1 MQGGTGWLVKD
12 PITQDDA
19 VHTTRYQPTYTR
31 NDAAQPRWAVIDR
44 ALASFASESLLV
56 LIAAALDSPSCRP
69 WEYHLTLLW
78 GRALRR
84 PSSDGID
91 AQPAD
96 LVRLVE
102 SALRAA
108 PSRAPER
115 FWTPNDPRRVVGF
128 TLGGRRWRVHPG
140 DFDHPVVLLRQLEQ
154 TAQAVDETVAA
165 RMGFSLSDVL
175 EICLAHGD
183 HVIAELAPTWQA
195 GPETGAAAP
204 RVGHAEVSA
213 VRRLVD
219 AEPFG
224 WIDQCTD
231 PVAARQALTWL
242 TRDGQQLRMRHNAA
256 GATLGPVLR
265 VFAGHRQVG
274 VPSCLALSAAVAATR
289 YLAEMV
295 GDASNAAVQ
304 LHARTWSH
312 AVDLLSRRLVI
323 RSGQKLEPVAV
334 RPVIEGVRFRTA
346 VVSGVSDA
354 GLQGGIAWGKYL
366 LSFDDA
372 TTHNTAQGSGGR
384 SVTGERPVAKV
395 IVYGGPANVVA
406 HVVGEAVVLHVEELA
421 EIIDECGGDLTTV
434 VCFLEDLAF
443 HPGYTDVTFVDIF
456 DVWRAWKEY
465 GSIGPVTV
473 GAWRQG
479 LAVAPATTDE
489 TWERAASWEGVDAVL
504 AGAGISAEHIDWP
517 FARHDH
523 GDGADLFYKLDSP
536 AMLVNVNP
544 PVVLEVDLNDAAT
557 LHTHPDTVVGF
568 ADSMRLHLR
577 KPAISKHVRDGTGRP
592 LRLALVWLPDTS
604 FEHTNGALGFVRVD
618 SNLRQIT
625 LVMAAGLFS
634 MLADNP
640 ASAYALIGEGLE
652 RGLTALAPGQEA
664 SRFEPSAFRAAWR
677 AAGPF
682 MTAHR
687 QVEELPLVARN
698 DGLPRPAAVHAR
710 ANRRAVTAILRRR
723 TSDGVFLGP
732 DAQRMCEEFILPAV
746 QESLHDLT
754 GQFNRTVTLAVA
766 ARVNDAH
773 ATAYRSAQQLAVAL
787 TGPWANNWHEIA
799 LADDQHQQIHAL
811 ETLLESLL
819 AEPPTGSAV
828 ADELDVAE
836 ITALAHRLT
845 VTAAVVRGYTDRLH
859 GLRLTINRGMFAVEP
874 DWSDHDDVERVE
886 IDLAAYT
893 DQRRAARL
901 IPAVSQ
907 PAGAVDDHQDDDSGL
922 LRNTPP
928 GHRYEVPFNPIH
940 GRLPVKLQR
949 VDDRLRDHWG
959 TGLDGMRAVLGV
971 AVDWATDASGVHAVS
986 RVELIDAAAQWSELS
1001 VAQIEAAV
1009 DLLTLSGDH
1018 LREAGPLR
1026 FLDIERRAHR
1036 LALRP
1041 LVDVD
1046 GQLLILPW
1054 RLLDTQ
1060 RLFDAYLHRSRL
1072 PFAHRDLP
1080 PGVADM
1086 MSAYRQELNTQLEEL
1101 VHGVVAA
1108 TGLPCRTHVEV
1119 AELKRAGIPEP
1130 LGEVDLVVA
1139 DSATGRLWVGEV
1151 KDPIAAFSTEAF
1163 RNHVRK
1169 FYRGPKPYVPRLLA
1183 KAAQIREAA
1192 RGVAMLVGGPDRA
1205 KWRVVPILVTR
1216 DVEPAA
1222 FVAEPQVPFAL
1233 PHQLPDILRAGVD
1246 PASGPVPLN
1255 GGTSADRLSAPTPTG
1270 AVGVQLTVCLP
1281 AVLSAAA
1288 TTVD

>member
-1 MQGGTGWLVKD
+1 MHV
-12 PITQDDA
+12 
-19 VHTTRYQPTYTR
+19 TRYQPTGAR
-31 NDAAQPRWAVIDR
+31 NDTGTQPRWALIDR
-44 ALASFASESLLV
+44 ALASFAGKSILV

-84 PSSDGID
+84 PPAGGID

-108 PSRAPER
+108 PIRVPETSR
-115 FWTPNDPRRVVGF
+115 TPNDPRRLVGF
-128 TLGGRRWRVHPG
+128 TLGSRRWRVHPG

-154 TAQAVDETVAA
+154 TARAVDETVTA

-175 EICLAHGD
+175 EVCLAHGD
-183 HVIAELAPTWQA
+183 HIIEELAPAWQA
-195 GPETGAAAP
+195 GPEASAAAP
-204 RVGHAEVSA
+204 RVGDADVSA
-213 VRRLVD
+213 VLRLVD

-224 WIDQCTD
+224 WIDQCSK
-231 PVAARQALTWL
+231 PAAARRALTWL
-242 TRDGQQLRMRHNAA
+242 TRDRQHLRMRHIADE
-256 GATLGPVLR
+256 ATLGPVLQ
-265 VFAGHRQVG
+265 VSAEHRHVG
-274 VPSCLALSAAVAATR
+274 VPACLALSAAVAATR

-295 GDASNAAVQ
+295 GDAGDAAVQ

-312 AVDLLSRRLVI
+312 TVDLLSRRLVS
-323 RSGQKLEPVAV
+323 RGGQTPEPAPV
-334 RPVIEGVRFRTA
+334 RPVIEGPRFRIA
-346 VVSGVSDA
+346 VVSGVSGA
-354 GLQGGIAWGKYL
+354 GLQGGIAWGEKL
-366 LSFDDA
+366 LSVDTA
-372 TTHNTAQGSGGR
+372 TTHNIAQGPSGR

-406 HVVGEAVVLHVEELA
+406 QMVGEAVVLHVEELA
-421 EIIDECGGDLTTV
+421 EMLAECGGDLTTV
-434 VCFLEDLAF
+434 VCFLEDLVF
-443 HPGYTDVTFVDIF
+443 HPGYTDVAFVDIF
-456 DVWRAWKEY
+456 DVWRAWKEH

-473 GAWRQG
+473 GASRQG

-489 TWERAASWEGVDAVL
+489 TWQRAASWEGVDAVL

-517 FARHDH
+517 LARGDH
-523 GDGADLFYKLDSP
+523 GDGADLFYKPDSP

-557 LHTHPDTVVGF
+557 LHTHPDTIVGF
-568 ADSMRLHLR
+568 ADSLRLHLR
-577 KPAISKHVRDGTGRP
+577 KPAISKHVCDETGRT
-592 LRLALVWLPDTS
+592 LRLVLVWLPDTS
-604 FEHTNGALGFVRVD
+604 FEHTDGALAFVRVD
-618 SNLRQIT
+618 PNLRQIA
-625 LVMAAGLFS
+625 LVMAAGLLI

-652 RGLTALAPGQEA
+652 RGLTALATGDEA
-664 SRFEPSAFRAAWR
+664 SGFAPSAFRMAWR
-677 AAGPF
+677 AAAPF
-682 MTAHR
+682 MTVHR
-687 QVEELPLVARN
+687 QVEALPLVARN
-698 DGLPRPAAVHAR
+698 DGLPRSAAVHAR
-710 ANRRAVTAILRRR
+710 ATRRAVTAILTRR
-723 TSDGVFLGP
+723 TPDGVFLGP
-732 DAQRMCEEFILPAV
+732 DALRMCEEFILPAV

-754 GQFNRTVTLAVA
+754 CQFDRTVTLAVA

-787 TGPWANNWHEIA
+787 TGPWAHNWHEIA
-799 LADDQHQQIHAL
+799 LTDDQYQQTHAL

-819 AEPPTGSAV
+819 AEPPVGSAV

-836 ITALAHRLT
+836 ITALAHRLA
-845 VTAAVVRGYTDRLH
+845 VTAAVARGYTDRLH
-859 GLRLTINRGMFAVEP
+859 GLRLTISRGMFAVEP
-874 DWSDHDDVERVE
+874 DRSDHDDVERVE

-893 DQRRAARL
+893 DHRRAARL
-901 IPAVSQ
+901 IPAGSQ
-907 PAGAVDDHQDDDSGL
+907 PAGAADDHQDDDPGL
-922 LRNTPP
+922 LRNSPP
-928 GHRYEVPFNPIH
+928 GHRYQGFFTPIH

-959 TGLDGMRAVLGV
+959 TGLDGIRAVLGV

-986 RVELIDAAAQWSELS
+986 RAELVDAAAQWSELS

-1026 FLDIERRAHR
+1026 FLDIERRVHR

-1041 LVDVD
+1041 LVDAE
-1046 GQLLILPW
+1046 GQLWIMPW

-1060 RLFDAYLHRSRL
+1060 RLFDGYLHRSRL

-1086 MSAYRQELNTQLEEL
+1086 MSAYRQELNAQLEEL

-1119 AELKRAGIPEP
+1119 AELKGAGIPEP

-1139 DSATGRLWVGEV
+1139 DPATGRLWVGEV
-1151 KDPIAAFSTEAF
+1151 KDPIAAFSTETL

-1192 RGVAMLVGGPDRA
+1192 RGVAVLVGGPDRA
-1205 KWRVVPILVTR
+1205 RWRVVPILVTR

-1233 PHQLPDILRAGVD
+1233 PHQLLDILKAGVD
-1246 PASGPVPLN
+1246 PAPGPIPL
-1255 GGTSADRLSAPTPTG
+1255 
-1270 AVGVQLTVCLP
+1270 
-1281 AVLSAAA
+1281 
-1288 TTVD
+1288 